1 MFATSS
7 ARWKLLGT
15 IVVAVVL
22 GLGMAK
28 PGGTAG
34 PTEPYVVRAGD
45 TLWSIAEARYD
56 GDPRKAVWRIRKDNE
71 LGKRS
76 IMAGEVL
83 DLPTG

>member
-1 MFATSS
+1 MFDKGRTT
-7 ARWKLLGT
+7 WKLA
-15 IVVAVVL
+15 AVVL
-22 GLGMAK
+22 IAVAIGLGVAK

-56 GDPRKAVWRIRKDNE
+56 GDLREAVWSIREDND

-76 IMAGEVL
+76 IVAGEVIE
-83 DLPTG
+83 LPTG